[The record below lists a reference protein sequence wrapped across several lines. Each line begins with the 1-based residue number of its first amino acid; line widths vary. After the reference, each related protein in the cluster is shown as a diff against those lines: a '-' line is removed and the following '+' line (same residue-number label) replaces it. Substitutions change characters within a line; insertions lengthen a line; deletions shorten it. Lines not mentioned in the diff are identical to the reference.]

1 MCYWVVFGH
10 GLLVLLLIFIMSS
23 ETLVFRNFSVIKYN
37 FRSKQRKMGYK
48 VRSLFGNTGCKG

>member
-10 GLLVLLLIFIMSS
+10 RLLVLLLIFIMSS
-23 ETLVFRNFSVIKYN
+23 ETVVFSIIKYYN

>member
-23 ETLVFRNFSVIKYN
+23 ETLVFSIIKYN

-48 VRSLFGNTGCKG
+48 VRSLFGNTSCKG